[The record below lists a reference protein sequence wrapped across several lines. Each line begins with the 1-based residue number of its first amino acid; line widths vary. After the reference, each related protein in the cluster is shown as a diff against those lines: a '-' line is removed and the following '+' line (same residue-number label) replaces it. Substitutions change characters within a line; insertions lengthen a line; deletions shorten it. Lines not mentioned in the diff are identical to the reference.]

1 MALDI
6 YDDLTFVLHQ
16 SLTPIKLDTKRQ
28 EKKLQSEEILVS
40 VLVWIVSSIISYVV
54 FVTSL

>member
-6 YDDLTFVLHQ
+6 YDDLTFVLQQ

-40 VLVWIVSSIISYVV
+40 VLA
-54 FVTSL
+54 

>member
-6 YDDLTFVLHQ
+6 YDDLSFVLQQ
-16 SLTPIKLDTKRQ
+16 SLSPIKLDTKRQ

-40 VLVWIVSSIISYVV
+40 VLAWIVSSIISYVV
-54 FVTSL
+54 YVISL

>member
-6 YDDLTFVLHQ
+6 YDDLTFVLQQ
-16 SLTPIKLDTKRQ
+16 SLSPIKLDTKRQ

>member
-6 YDDLTFVLHQ
+6 YDDLSFVLQQ
-16 SLTPIKLDTKRQ
+16 SLSPIKLDTKRQ

-54 FVTSL
+54 FVISL

>member
-6 YDDLTFVLHQ
+6 YDDLTFVLQQ